1 MLIFIL
7 FLIVLATLYF
17 LTKGTFGDSL
27 VDSSRRLFNW
37 FFGTLD
43 DIKDEVKPM
52 PTPVLNEEVFHVPIQ
67 MFSYEEAKEFCRSIG
82 ARMAT
87 LNEVKKAYLEG
98 AQWVTM
104 GWTDRQLGLY
114 VLQPEYVRRYPN
126 AGSIGINGGY
136 FEDPHIRMGIN
147 CYGVKPQPDKSRLEV
162 SYSDLRG
169 ENVEVDEEGNVVSKS
184 APKSKDYRSM
194 LDKGEIVIMPWND
207 TKWSKDST
215 EESRYHVYDVDF
227 QANPAAISEQ
237 KTQGVDTKSG
247 EYDMK
252 STSGDV
258 SSTAPTTST
267 ASTSGPSTAS
277 ASQSPT
283 PSSTQMFSGDRLSDR
298 SQSQA
303 MSYLNRSHLQT
314 ILDSK
319 TE

>member
-1 MLIFIL
+1 MIIFIL
-7 FLIVLATLYF
+7 FVILLITLYL
-17 LTKGTFGDSL
+17 LTKGSFGNSL

-43 DIKDEVKPM
+43 DIKDEVKPK
-52 PTPVLNEEVFHVPIQ
+52 PKPVLNEEVFHVPIQ
-67 MFSYEEAKEFCRSIG
+67 MFSYEEAKEFCRAIG
-82 ARMAT
+82 VRLAT

-136 FEDPHIRMGIN
+136 FEDATTRMGIN
-147 CYGVKPQPDKSRLEV
+147 CYGVKPQPDKSRIEV

-169 ENVEVDEEGNVVSKS
+169 ENVEVDEDGNVVSKS

-207 TKWSKDST
+207 NKWSKDST

-237 KTQGVDTKSG
+237 KTQSTDSKDG
-247 EYDMK
+247 EYVMQ
-252 STSGDV
+252 STSEDKT
-258 SSTAPTTST
+258 STAPTQSTTQSTTPTS
-267 ASTSGPSTAS
+267 SK
-277 ASQSPT
+277 
-283 PSSTQMFSGDRLSDR
+283 MFSSDRLSDR

-303 MSYLNRSHLQT
+303 MSYLNRSHLQS
-314 ILDSK
+314 ILESN
-319 TE
+319 E